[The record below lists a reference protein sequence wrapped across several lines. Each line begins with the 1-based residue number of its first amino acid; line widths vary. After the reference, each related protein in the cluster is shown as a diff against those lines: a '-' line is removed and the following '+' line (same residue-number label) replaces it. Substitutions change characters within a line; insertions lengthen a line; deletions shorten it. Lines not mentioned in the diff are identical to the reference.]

1 MFRPVFLASLAML
14 AVPAFAQDVA
24 PEIEEATAPGAAPAG
39 DAAPPEARPTMPDEV
54 APAPEARPA
63 TGDEVGRLVAGEFPQ
78 RDLDSDGA
86 LSEQEFSSW
95 LGELMARSPSGS
107 ASGDPAQ
114 ISAAFSQSDA
124 DGSGS
129 VSPAEMIALLSR
141 GR

>member
-1 MFRPVFLASLAML
+1 MFRPVFLASLAVL

-24 PEIEEATAPGAAPAG
+24 PEIEEATAPATAPSG
-39 DAAPPEARPTMPDEV
+39 DAT
-54 APAPEARPA
+54 PAPEARPA
-63 TGDEVGRLVAGEFPQ
+63 TSEEVGRLVAGEFPQ

-95 LGELMARSPSGS
+95 LGELMARSPGGS
-107 ASGDPAQ
+107 AGGDPEQ
-114 ISAAFSQSDA
+114 ISAAFAQSDA